1 MKHSYQKARKK
12 SITKFPISEM
22 VEHTVARFIFNR
34 REDILAE
41 MSQLKILSRILKNY
55 SILVWDFFHT
65 DYRRNLRYLP
75 IACLL

>member
-12 SITKFPISEM
+12 SITKFPLSEM

-41 MSQLKILSRILKNY
+41 MS
-55 SILVWDFFHT
+55 
-65 DYRRNLRYLP
+65 
-75 IACLL
+75 